1 MLSSDALT
9 PAPKPRFGL
18 SSSTLK
24 IIACVTMLIDH
35 VGAYLVSP
43 ARFPLLY
50 IILRIIGRIAFPI
63 FAFCIAQGCRYTRNR
78 GKRFLLVFGLGV
90 ICELAF
96 WLYSGQLEGNILL
109 TFSCSILVIYAVQ
122 AVKMAM
128 VRRDK
133 LLWVIA
139 CASLCASVAFSRYIV
154 GVIPLDYGFYGIL
167 LPAFAVLPDYKEG
180 EAPTFFRYLDHHWV
194 RLLLFGV
201 GLFLHWWQRGM
212 SDTQAYAFLALMPLA
227 LYNGKPGRR
236 GWKYGFYVFYP
247 AHLLL
252 IFLVGL
258 LLTRFVYT

>member
-109 TFSCSILVIYAVQ
+109 TFSCSILVIYIVQTIKLSMVQRDYVYLLAAVISFG
-122 AVKMAM
+122 AILLGCY
-128 VRRDK
+128 K
-133 LLWVIA
+133 LPT
-139 CASLCASVAFSRYIV
+139 F
-154 GVIPLDYGFYGIL
+154 IPVDYGFWGIL
-167 LPAFAVLPDYKEG
+167 LPVFATLPDYKEG